1 MKSTYKFH
9 FVNVS
14 DLLQYEDF
22 KAVIAIPFV
31 INIGPLISNFE
42 TYFDR
47 YLHPNLVLALVYS
60 GEKNH
65 FARSTNGWNC
75 ALRTSI
81 SMEPYTFLTLIL
93 HIFISFDVT

>member
-42 TYFDR
+42 TYLDR

-60 GEKNH
+60 LEKIILPDPLMDGIVHYQHINAAIH
-65 FARSTNGWNC
+65 FSNIDFTH
-75 ALRTSI
+75 
-81 SMEPYTFLTLIL
+81 F
-93 HIFISFDVT
+93 HFF